1 MAQAGFDRAAGVAGT
16 YLASPFARWRD
27 FGEYRRALDGEA
39 AVRLAQNSCAEL
51 DHDRPGDWPAWERLT
66 PHIAAM
72 VTSLASH
79 LDLEDL
85 GSLLGLSHGAFFS
98 MGGVGRQATPDGEAL
113 ARATMTAAR
122 RLGDEQFHRE
132 LLADM
137 ARALGV
143 ETPVRSFASS
153 RSVATGSARYGQT
166 VEDHGRPAAAA
177 VAFKQA
183 RECREAYAERDRS
196 HRFPGRFRCSRA
208 EGRFVHEPALMV
220 SVSTRPLNSSA
231 GRRRRSPLWRP

>member
-98 MGGVGRQATPDGEAL
+98 MGAWAAGHPDGEAL

-122 RLGDEQFHRE
+122 RLGTSSSIVSCLRIWPARWASKHRC
-132 LLADM
+132 
-137 ARALGV
+137 G
-143 ETPVRSFASS
+143 
-153 RSVATGSARYGQT
+153 
-166 VEDHGRPAAAA
+166 
-177 VAFKQA
+177 
-183 RECREAYAERDRS
+183 RS
-196 HRFPGRFRCSRA
+196 HRADPSPRVRPGTA
-208 EGRFVHEPALMV
+208 K
-220 SVSTRPLNSSA
+220 
-231 GRRRRSPLWRP
+231 LWRITVGPLQQP